1 MTRLLAGLGPMN
13 APLEFVVGM
22 MRAVSD
28 ATIEFMVRDKAGA
41 QKHCLVGF
49 EAFHRMIA

>member
-22 MRAVSD
+22 MTAVGD
-28 ATIEFMVRDKAGA
+28 ATSEFMVRDKAGA
-41 QKHCLVGF
+41 QKHSSPGSKRF
-49 EAFHRMIA
+49 TA